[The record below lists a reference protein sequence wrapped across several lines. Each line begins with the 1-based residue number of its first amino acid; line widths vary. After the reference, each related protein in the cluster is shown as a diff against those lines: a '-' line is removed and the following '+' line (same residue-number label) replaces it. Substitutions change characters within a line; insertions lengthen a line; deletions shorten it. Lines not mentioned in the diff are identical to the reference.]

1 VVAGTDHVAAGT
13 RVQIRFTLLEPPERA
28 PGLPADT
35 AAVPY
40 EGRVRGALVAP
51 AAPGERATVRTA
63 TGRELSGTLEIVEPA
78 DLHTFGRPPRAL
90 VDAIEHI
97 RPLLER
103 LR

>member
-1 VVAGTDHVAAGT
+1 M
-13 RVQIRFTLLEPPERA
+13 QIRFTLLEPSERA

-40 EGRVRGALVAP
+40 AGRVRGTLVAP
-51 AAPGERATVRTA
+51 ATLGEPATVRTA
-63 TGRELSGTLEIVEPA
+63 IGRELSGTLEVVEPA

-90 VDAIEHI
+90 VDAADRIAAL
-97 RPLLER
+97 PER